1 MARLS
6 PIRARADFRAG
17 PKKASVRA
25 NPFPSKPR
33 KVRTKAP
40 TLGKRA
46 R

>member
-33 KVRTKAP
+33 KIRSRAP
-40 TLGKRA
+40 ALKRPS

>member
-33 KVRTKAP
+33 KVRTRAP
-40 TLGKRA
+40 MLGKRA
-46 R
+46 K